1 MDFDCSYRVKV
12 YAASEESGCCVV
24 ATRGGTVVGVA
35 WGNTEPGAL
44 RVMRRRVR
52 ARRIAASRVLELMAA
67 LSEREFFA
75 SWHLGLEHWLYRRA
89 FATSPLEPE
98 IAALRRSAE
107 TVGVWWVWP
116 EHVVDGPVC
125 VPIEEAHRTF
135 GGAHGARKAD
145 P

>member
-1 MDFDCSYRVKV
+1 MDFACTYRVNV
-12 YAASEESGCCVV
+12 FAAPEQSGFCVV
-24 ATRGGTVVGVA
+24 AMRGGTVVGVA
-35 WGNTEPGAL
+35 WGDTKLAAL

-52 ARRIAASRVLELMAA
+52 GRRRAASQVRELMAA

-75 SWHLGLEHWLYRRA
+75 SWHLGLEHWLYQRA
-89 FATSPLEPE
+89 FATGVLEPE
-98 IAALRRSAE
+98 LATLRRSAE

-135 GGAHGARKAD
+135 GGARCARKVE